1 MECINVSGLA
11 RKLNYSKFILNKTM
25 KKILH
30 IITGL
35 NNGGAEGVL
44 YRLCVNDDN
53 NIHYVISFLDMG
65 KYGPMLKNQGI
76 EVFCLKMKQGN
87 FTVKAFFSL
96 YKIIKKIN
104 PDIVQTWMYHADLIG
119 GLCAKLAG
127 VKNVF
132 WNIRSSNLD
141 KKSSK
146 KTTWLIARICAIMS
160 YFLPEK
166 IICCAID
173 AKTWHLGLG
182 YSNNFKLIGNGFD
195 INFYNKIID
204 DEQLDFKWALNS
216 KCKIIGMVARLDP
229 QKDHLNLLA
238 ALSEIKKNTNFI
250 FKCVLVGKGL
260 DVTNYDFI
268 KYLLSYD
275 LENEVLLL
283 GQRNDVPRIMA
294 SLDVHVL
301 SSAYG
306 EGFPNVVAE
315 SMCCGT
321 PNVVTDVGDSKYI
334 VGETGVVVSP
344 RSSKQLAAA
353 LINFFEIIEEKPEEW
368 LKMRSATKE
377 RAHNNFCLNKMIDQY
392 HTAWSIK

>member
-1 MECINVSGLA
+1 
-11 RKLNYSKFILNKTM
+11 M

-44 YRLCVNDDN
+44 YRLCVNDN
-53 NIHYVISFLDMG
+53 NHIHFVISFLDMG
-65 KYGPMLKNQGI
+65 KYGPMLKNQGV
-76 EVFCLKMKQGN
+76 EVFCLDMKQGD
-87 FTVKAFFSL
+87 FSIKAFWILF
-96 YKIIKKIN
+96 KIIKKIN

-119 GLCAKLAG
+119 GTCAKLAG

-132 WNIRSSNLD
+132 WNIRSSDLD

-146 KTTWLIARICAIMS
+146 RTTWFVARLCAILS
-160 YFLPEK
+160 YFLPVK
-166 IICCAID
+166 IICCATD
-173 AKTWHLGLG
+173 AKKWHLELG
-182 YSNNFKLIGNGFD
+182 YSNNFELIGNGFD
-195 INFYNKIID
+195 VNFYEQILSSD
-204 DEQLDFKWALNS
+204 QLDVRLALNLDP
-216 KCKIIGMVARLDP
+216 KAKIIGMVARLDP
-229 QKDHLNLLA
+229 QKDHFNLIE
-238 ALSEIKKNTNFI
+238 ALSEIKKNTNHL

-260 DVTNYDFI
+260 DLKNYDFI
-268 KYLLSYD
+268 KYLSSYD

-283 GQRNDVPRIMA
+283 GQRNDVPKIMA

-334 VGETGVVVSP
+334 VGETGIVVSP
-344 RSSKQLAAA
+344 RSSKELATA
-353 LINFFEIIEEKPEEW
+353 LIKFFEIIEKEPERW
-368 LKMRSATKE
+368 SKMRSAAKE
-377 RAHNNFCLNKMIDQY
+377 RAHNNFCLNRMIDQY
-392 HTAWSIK
+392 HAVWFSK